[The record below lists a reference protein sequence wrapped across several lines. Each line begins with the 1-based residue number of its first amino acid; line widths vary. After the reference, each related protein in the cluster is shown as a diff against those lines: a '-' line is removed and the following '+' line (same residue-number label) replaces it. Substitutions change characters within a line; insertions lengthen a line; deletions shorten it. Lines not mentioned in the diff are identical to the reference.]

1 MRPLFCRNKA
11 HVGDEGILR
20 FCQNRV
26 RIEEIGDVV
35 EAVVEEEVDAEDVVE
50 ADVDEAPTR
59 ACQTRGHV
67 GDEGTHRCCQ
77 YRACGGR
84 DHREPYASVGGAIRG
99 GIDDDCGANQPG
111 GVEGA
116 DVVRGCRSRRSR
128 GRG

>member
-1 MRPLFCRNKA
+1 MWPLVCRNKA
-11 HVGDEGILR
+11 HIRDEGILW

-67 GDEGTHRCCQ
+67 GDEGTRRCCQ
-77 YRACGGR
+77 YLACGGR
-84 DHREPYASVGGAIRG
+84 NHHEPYASVGGASRG
-99 GIDDDCGANQPG
+99 ELDDSCGANRRR
-111 GVEGA
+111 VEGA
-116 DVVRGCRSRRSR
+116 DVVCGCQSRRSR
-128 GRG
+128 G